1 MSRKKYPGAYLAWFM
16 LFFIPAITSCS
27 HESKVAFADSPTKG
41 IIHISVDESF
51 KPIIEEEIK
60 VYESSYPGTKIIADY
75 KSESDCFKDLF
86 ADSSNRMVIV
96 TRGLTSQ
103 ESRFFND
110 SLGFSPVSDRIAS
123 DAITLL
129 VNSSSSD
136 TLFTMQRL
144 KKLLTGADGSKQSIV
159 FDGLNATST
168 FRYVT
173 DSILRGAQF
182 DTSLVK
188 AVKNSA
194 AVLDYVAGDKDA
206 IGLVGISWI
215 GNPEDTAQLRMLKKV
230 KICYLQCDLCADSP
244 YVKPTQA
251 SIITRRYPLVRGL
264 YYIIKENYNGL
275 GSGFSTFMKY
285 DRGQLIFRRAYLA
298 PVMDFEI
305 RSVKINE
312 KL

>member
-16 LFFIPAITSCS
+16 LFFIPAITGCS
-27 HESKVAFADSPTKG
+27 NESKVGFADSPTKG
-41 IIHISVDESF
+41 TIHISVDESF
-51 KPIIEEEIK
+51 KPIIEEQIK
-60 VYESSYPGTKIIADY
+60 VYEASYPGTKIIADY

-86 ADSSNRMVIV
+86 SDSSNRMVIV

-159 FDGLNATST
+159 FDGFNATST